1 MIAVHFSD
9 PPPRKKI
16 INDIEKKKIELIAFE
31 KMAPHTLIFA
41 SAGRIAERPDY
52 VCIFVFVCSVKISF
66 LATGGSTSFT

>member
-9 PPPRKKI
+9 PPRKKI
-16 INDIEKKKIELIAFE
+16 INDIEKKKIELRAFE

-52 VCIFVFVCSVKISF
+52 V
-66 LATGGSTSFT
+66 A